1 MVAAA
6 ALAVVARG
14 VVLDED
20 GEGITSAEALQ
31 PRLAPSGADPHAP

>member
-20 GEGITSAEALQ
+20 GEGITSAEALLTQ
-31 PRLAPSGADPHAP
+31 ARSIGS